1 MHKLLPILGLAFLL
15 IACEHF
21 TGSSGLL
28 VNNNEELQAAIKN
41 AEPGDE
47 IVLSD
52 GVWKD
57 VQIHFTGK
65 GTNSSPIVLRAQTS
79 GQVFIEGRS
88 YIKMGGEYLIVDG
101 LYFKNGHTPSNAII
115 EFKLDENNIAN
126 HCTVKNCGIE
136 DFVQPNR
143 YYTDRWVEFW
153 GRYNR
158 LEHCYIAGKFNKG
171 PTVRINL
178 EGNESIRNHHR
189 ITNNHFGPR
198 PRKGGP
204 SAETIQI
211 GNSFT
216 SMAPSYANVS
226 NNLFER
232 CNGEVEVISSK
243 TNFNEFK
250 NNIFFECEGSL
261 VFRHGNYCLADG
273 NIFIGDRNS
282 QFNGGIRVINTGHWI
297 TNNYFYMVKGDEF
310 RSALAVMNGIPRSPL
325 NRYNQVTDVVVAYN
339 SWIDCS
345 SPWQFSVGANMN
357 KRDVLPERE
366 IRSARPLRTILANNI
381 IYNNQVDGHPIKTY
395 DKVDGILFRNNIFD
409 NQNIDFASYEG
420 IETKS
425 IQMEKV
431 NDWLYVPAEQN
442 DVLNATYS
450 GFGFE
455 DIDQDLF
462 GHSRQDQNRIGAISR
477 FIPTQNYKIDKSR
490 YGPEWFPVEKTEE
503 SPRVNIVSA
512 TADNLTDKIARANDG
527 DTLELTSGP
536 FEINE
541 SLAIHEKLTI
551 RSKDLDDTVKITF
564 TAVEE
569 GPLFQMRPRGNLR
582 LENIILQG
590 NKDQIAIATLKKN
603 MSFGYNLWLENVQI
617 KGFKSIIKAYKG
629 SFADTISLSNSVFES
644 CLNGIELDAETEDRG
659 DYNAEFVYVRNCRFI
674 QIQKNI
680 INFYRGGYD
689 ESTIGGNLAVKNSLF
704 KNCGRQ
710 EQSKILLKTRG
721 IINVDISNN
730 RFHNNSVKLVALLW
744 GEKNNRHGENKLI
757 NSGTIRVDKYLKQKL
772 VY

>member
-1 MHKLLPILGLAFLL
+1 
-15 IACEHF
+15 
-21 TGSSGLL
+21 
-28 VNNNEELQAAIKN
+28 
-41 AEPGDE
+41 
-47 IVLSD
+47 
-52 GVWKD
+52 
-57 VQIHFTGK
+57 
-65 GTNSSPIVLRAQTS
+65 
-79 GQVFIEGRS
+79 
-88 YIKMGGEYLIVDG
+88 
-101 LYFKNGHTPSNAII
+101 
-115 EFKLDENNIAN
+115 
-126 HCTVKNCGIE
+126 
-136 DFVQPNR
+136 
-143 YYTDRWVEFW
+143 
-153 GRYNR
+153 
-158 LEHCYIAGKFNKG
+158 
-171 PTVRINL
+171 
-178 EGNESIRNHHR
+178 
-189 ITNNHFGPR
+189 
-198 PRKGGP
+198 
-204 SAETIQI
+204 
-211 GNSFT
+211 
-216 SMAPSYANVS
+216 MAPSYANVS

-689 ESTIGGNLAVKNSLF
+689 ESNIGGNLAVKNSLF